1 MVSKGPIQIEP
12 TKKDALLKAHV
23 WKQYSIIHNKKEIVS
38 NSVTEGGRGWAAPL
52 AAKRKNWNPFS
63 WHFDIYYFLGFQ

>member
-23 WKQYSIIHNKKEIVS
+23 WKQYSIIHNKKEIV
-38 NSVTEGGRGWAAPL
+38 
-52 AAKRKNWNPFS
+52 
-63 WHFDIYYFLGFQ
+63 